1 MINEPLPIILSTQK
15 LNNVI
20 VKKRKFEKISKSRVD
35 CELVEI

>member
-20 VKKRKFEKISKSRVD
+20 VKKGNLKKSLSL
-35 CELVEI
+35 ELTVNW